1 MAGMGAEQHAGG
13 DDGMAVSSKRRRQ
26 LWMLAIRE
34 NELRHERRKE
44 EARKE
49 YETRQ
54 QELLRWMIDEEAGR
68 HNALDGD
75 AGPPPMVERD
85 RGGGSHTL

>member
-1 MAGMGAEQHAGG
+1 MGVEHGAGVGEMAA
-13 DDGMAVSSKRRRQ
+13 SSKRRRQ

-49 YETRQ
+49 YESRQ

-85 RGGGSHTL
+85 SGGGSHAL